1 MFEFIRLQWIMRRVD
16 AEWVQAQV
24 PRWITQDEA
33 NSILSTP
40 QMEGSVESDGA

>member
-1 MFEFIRLQWIMRRVD
+1 MFEFIRLQWIMRKVD

-33 NSILSTP
+33 DMILESQQIP
-40 QMEGSVESDGA
+40 QDSANE